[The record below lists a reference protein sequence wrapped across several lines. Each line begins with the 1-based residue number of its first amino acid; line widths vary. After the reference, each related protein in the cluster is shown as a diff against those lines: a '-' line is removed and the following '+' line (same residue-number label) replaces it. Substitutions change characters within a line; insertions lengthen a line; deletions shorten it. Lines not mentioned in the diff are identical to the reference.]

1 MAAHSSKGLSNP
13 KEKWWKGLVGHPND
27 QGRHCK
33 ISFPF
38 YFPHIFF
45 LSFFIL
51 FWTAINLLMF
61 VSMRKY

>member
-38 YFPHIFF
+38 YFSHIFF
-45 LSFFIL
+45 LIIL
-51 FWTAINLLMF
+51 FLTAINLLMF
-61 VSMRKY
+61 VFMRNYCC